1 MNFIIVYQFQ
11 PPNQPWFDCDKDVY
25 LTLQDNPKIKT
36 RILYTS
42 PLYASPNHPMK
53 DAPAVPQGEPVAW
66 IDTSKMSAS
75 AMVYATGW
83 KSNDKQSP
91 LYTAAPSQEPTWDQN
106 ADVCKGAWSLG
117 TACGKCAKCIA
128 TKPAPEPMTL
138 TDRQFDLICQAIDK
152 ADTITMEGDYMLD
165 SDDCIG
171 VVRVMQA
178 LFSIAALREK
188 QVAKLD
194 YESMY
199 CWLTDG
205 KRGDWIWNHVL
216 TDEEKSLGNDIDAV
230 VIAALREK
238 KEKS

>member
-1 MNFIIVYQFQ
+1 MKTITFDETKWKLVPVQ
-11 PPNQPWFDCDKDVY
+11 PTLRMLDVGWGICGGDGHPSAQPNRQKINVATANYSALISATPAASSQPV
-25 LTLQDNPKIKT
+25 
-36 RILYTS
+36 
-42 PLYASPNHPMK
+42 
-53 DAPAVPQGEPVAW
+53 
-66 IDTSKMSAS
+66 
-75 AMVYATGW
+75 
-83 KSNDKQSP
+83 
-91 LYTAAPSQEPTWDQN
+91 
-106 ADVCKGAWSLG
+106 
-117 TACGKCAKCIA
+117 
-128 TKPAPEPMTL
+128 TL

-216 TDEEKSLGNDIDAV
+216 TDEEKNLGNDIDSV
-230 VIAALREK
+230 VVAALREK
-238 KEKS
+238 GQTE